1 MTNKELIALLSQFP
15 PEQEVKVDVDT
26 FYWRY
31 YDLFEIFDTINSI
44 KRVENTIWIEGTM

>member
-26 FYWRY
+26 FYWRD
-31 YDLFEIFDTINSI
+31 YDYVEIFEKINSI
-44 KRVENTIWIEGTM
+44 KRVKDTIWIEGTQ